1 MRATKVA
8 GVRQEEY
15 ELMASSS
22 DFDADT
28 TMVSGAQVGGVR
40 ADGEFVRFRCGR
52 LRWRGR

>member
-28 TMVSGAQVGGVR
+28 TMVSGAQVGGV
-40 ADGEFVRFRCGR
+40 
-52 LRWRGR
+52 

>member
-15 ELMASSS
+15 EVMASSS

-40 ADGEFVRFRCGR
+40 ADASSSDFDAGD
-52 LRWRGR
+52 